1 MQYGFL
7 CRNVSE
13 TSHSIVVV
21 VAAAVVV
28 VVGGGSGFN
37 VALVSA
43 LKETHC
49 AHVSCDSEFQFMV
62 ALRPQ

>member
-28 VVGGGSGFN
+28 VGGGGGGFN

-49 AHVSCDSEFQFMV
+49 AHVSCDCK
-62 ALRPQ
+62 

>member
-28 VVGGGSGFN
+28 VGGGGGFN

-49 AHVSCDSEFQFMV
+49 AHVSCDSN
-62 ALRPQ
+62 

>member
-13 TSHSIVVV
+13 TSHSFVVV
-21 VAAAVVV
+21 VAAAAVVV
-28 VVGGGSGFN
+28 VSGGGGGFN

-49 AHVSCDSEFQFMV
+49 AHVSCDCK
-62 ALRPQ
+62 